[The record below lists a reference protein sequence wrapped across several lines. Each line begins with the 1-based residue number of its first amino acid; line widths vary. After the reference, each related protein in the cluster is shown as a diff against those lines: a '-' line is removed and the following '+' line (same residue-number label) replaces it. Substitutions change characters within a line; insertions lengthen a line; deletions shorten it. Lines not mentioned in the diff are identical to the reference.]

1 MVSSQLQRGH
11 ILKFG
16 NHQVSEGR
24 QGGIETHP
32 LFPKGQALGCSSPLF
47 PAEGAHSTI
56 TAGQALGFQDHQMK
70 VVVFFLIMKRT
81 WGPSCLLGTLEGSS
95 PTCLTPSSLL
105 PASKGGAG
113 EKHLPS
119 QGSCPA
125 SLFPPSWRQLGRW
138 EGAAEKAGQEGREK
152 RFFKLGKKE
161 NVKDLTPN
169 LSLFKNKRFFPQ
181 SEEIRN
187 KSSVHAFSTAGL
199 ILRRLLTLRPV
210 AREAGRK
217 RQ

>member
-1 MVSSQLQRGH
+1 MVSSQLQREH
-11 ILKFG
+11 ILKLG

-24 QGGIETHP
+24 QGSIEATHP
-32 LFPKGQALGCSSPLF
+32 LSQGPRARVQFPALSSRGRAQHHHSWPGIRVPRPLF
-47 PAEGAHSTI
+47 S
-56 TAGQALGFQDHQMK
+56 QQ
-70 VVVFFLIMKRT
+70 
-81 WGPSCLLGTLEGSS
+81 
-95 PTCLTPSSLL
+95 
-105 PASKGGAG
+105 SKGRAG

-125 SLFPPSWRQLGRW
+125 SLFPPSWRQLGRR

-169 LSLFKNKRFFPQ
+169 LSLFKNKRLFPQ

-187 KSSVHAFSTAGL
+187 KSSVHAFSTAVL
-199 ILRRLLTLRPV
+199 IPRRLLTPRPV

-217 RQ
+217 RK